1 MPPLI
6 AVVDDDA
13 DTRKL
18 VAVSL
23 RRDDLTVECFSDA
36 VEFLRF
42 TETTIPHLILLD
54 IMMPDLD
61 GLELCRILRS
71 DGRTASI
78 PIIFLTAKAS
88 VLDRVIGLEVG
99 ADDYLSKPFSPRELT
114 ARVRALLRR
123 TMPQRSPGSMRV
135 GPLEV
140 DIERF
145 EARYQGRLLD
155 LTTTEFRLLA
165 ALCKRQSFVLP
176 RSALLEELW
185 EERKIVTDRTIDA
198 HIKQLRKK
206 LGEGGSLI
214 KTIRGVGYKIQHR

>member
-1 MPPLI
+1 MPPLV

-18 VAVSL
+18 IAASL
-23 RRDDLTVECFSDA
+23 KQVDLRVEGFPDA

-42 TETTIPHLILLD
+42 AETTIPDLVLLD
-54 IMMPDLD
+54 IMMPDMD

-71 DGRTASI
+71 DDRTASL
-78 PIIFLTAKAS
+78 PILFLTARAS
-88 VLDRVIGLEVG
+88 VVDRVIGLEIG
-99 ADDYLSKPFSPRELT
+99 ADDYLPKPFSPRELT

-123 TMPQRSPGSMRV
+123 TLPQRTKGSMRV

-140 DIERF
+140 DTERF
-145 EARYQGRLLD
+145 EARYQGCPLD

-165 ALCKRQSFVLP
+165 ALCKRQSFVLL
-176 RSALLEELW
+176 RSELLEELW

-214 KTIRGVGYKIQHR
+214 KTIRGVGYKIQP